1 MKKTNSYSNS
11 DSNNFNDNFRYLCLT
26 TAVPSGKSRSFS
38 IRNAKGAKIEV
49 AVFNIDG
56 KYYAISNT
64 CKHEGGPLSQGILKG
79 KIVTCPW
86 HGWKYSVING
96 KAPHKGGDS
105 VDSYETKVRNGEL
118 FVSSSPSNLGK
129 RVTEPHKTY
138 TNLKNS
144 VNSFLNHE
152 DKDALLA
159 KDIDRKRNVLGISTT
174 NLNDKIASRKS
185 TSE

>member
-1 MKKTNSYSNS
+1 MVEGKGQTRNWLIIALLPAGKTLVGYTNMKKINSYSNS
-11 DSNNFNDNFRYLCLT
+11 DNNNFNDNFRYLCLT

-38 IRNAKGAKIEV
+38 MRNAKGAKIEV

-64 CKHEGGPLSQGILKG
+64 CKHEGGPLNQGILKG

-118 FVSSSPSNLGK
+118 YVSSESKQFGQMSHRATQNI
-129 RVTEPHKTY
+129 Y
-138 TNLKNS
+138 
-144 VNSFLNHE
+144 
-152 DKDALLA
+152 
-159 KDIDRKRNVLGISTT
+159 
-174 NLNDKIASRKS
+174 
-185 TSE
+185 

>member
-1 MKKTNSYSNS
+1 MVEGKGQTRNWLVIALPPAGKTFVGYTNMKKITSSN
-11 DSNNFNDNFRYLCLT
+11 SNNFIDNFRYLCLAT
-26 TAVPSGKSRSFS
+26 DVPSDKSRSFS
-38 IRNAKGAKIEV
+38 IRNAKGTKIEI

-105 VDSYETKVRNGEL
+105 VDSYEIMVMNEEL
-118 FVSSSPSNLGK
+118 FVNPIPRSN
-129 RVTEPHKTY
+129 RVTEPHE
-138 TNLKNS
+138 S
-144 VNSFLNHE
+144 
-152 DKDALLA
+152 
-159 KDIDRKRNVLGISTT
+159 
-174 NLNDKIASRKS
+174 
-185 TSE
+185 